1 MNLISGSLDLQLV
14 HEFGL
19 RFELFNI
26 LDVVPLQQSGPS
38 TVYSWEKPFFKWVIF
53 QHTTDLSE
61 LDGEN
66 TSPIQFRCWPTI
78 SISGV
83 AF

>member
-1 MNLISGSLDLQLV
+1 MNLISGSLDLQLL

-38 TVYSWEKPFFKWVIF
+38 TVCSWEKPF
-53 QHTTDLSE
+53 LN
-61 LDGEN
+61 G
-66 TSPIQFRCWPTI
+66 
-78 SISGV
+78 
-83 AF
+83 

>member
-1 MNLISGSLDLQLV
+1 MNLISGSLDLQLL

-38 TVYSWEKPFFKWVIF
+38 TVCSWEKPFFKWVIF

-66 TSPIQFRCWPTI
+66 TSPIQMLACHI
-78 SISGV
+78 N
-83 AF
+83 